1 METGQLKLLK
11 ETLDDIKHQ
20 NGVEFWYGREIFQI
34 LGYSNWD
41 NFKPVIERAKNAC
54 KNSGG
59 EESEHFID
67 QVLVNKES
75 GKEYNDVKLT
85 RFACY
90 LIAINGDTKKEEIAF
105 AQAYFITQ
113 TRKIE
118 LLQQN
123 MNNLQRIDS
132 REKLKITEKDF
143 SDMLYARGVDGQ
155 GIGTIRAKGDKALFG
170 GENTSDIKN
179 RLGIPKKT
187 PLADH
192 LPNITLKAKDFATA
206 MTSEN
211 ARKKN
216 LTGEE
221 TITKEHVS
229 NNESVRRVLVEGGIY
244 PEKLPIEENVKE
256 IEKKHRK
263 ELKEMRLKHQKEL
276 KEASIQKNERVE
288 D

>member
-1 METGQLKLLK
+1 MENGQLKLLK
-11 ETLDDIKHQ
+11 ETLDDIKHE
-20 NGVEFWYGREIFQI
+20 NGVEFWYGRELFSL

-41 NFKPVIERAKNAC
+41 NFKPVIERAKNSC
-54 KNSGG
+54 KNSSGN
-59 EESEHFID
+59 ELEHFINT
-67 QVLVNKES
+67 VLINKEN
-75 GKEYNDVKLT
+75 GKEYGDIKLT

-123 MNNLQRIDS
+123 MNDLQRIDS

-143 SDMLYARGVDGQ
+143 SDMLYTRGVAGQ
-155 GIGTIRAKGDKALFG
+155 GIGAIRAKGDRALFG
-170 GENTSDIKN
+170 GESTSDVKN
-179 RLGIPKKT
+179 RLGISKST

-211 ARKKN
+211 TRKNN
-216 LTGEE
+216 LIGEE
-221 TITKEHVS
+221 KITKEHIS
-229 NNESVRRVLVEGGIY
+229 NNESVRSVLTKGGIY
-244 PEKLPIEENVKE
+244 PEKLPVEENIKK
-256 IEKKHRK
+256 IEDKHRK
-263 ELKEMRLKHQKEL
+263 ELKEMQLKHQKEL
-276 KEASIQKNERVE
+276 KEATQQKNKEIKE
-288 D
+288 